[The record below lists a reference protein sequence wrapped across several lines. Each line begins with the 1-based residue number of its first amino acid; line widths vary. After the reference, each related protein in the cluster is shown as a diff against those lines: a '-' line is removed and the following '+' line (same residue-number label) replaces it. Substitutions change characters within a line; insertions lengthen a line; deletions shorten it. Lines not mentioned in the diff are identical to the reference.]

1 MHNLTFKDPY
11 ISALVWGAVK
21 FVLVVIDDTPPV
33 DLRILN
39 PCLQIVRDIFDSYE
53 MACELVLKITF
64 ALERFHDYAEI
75 FRDRITNLLEQRLVP

>member
-1 MHNLTFKDPY
+1 MC
-11 ISALVWGAVK
+11 A
-21 FVLVVIDDTPPV
+21 
-33 DLRILN
+33 
-39 PCLQIVRDIFDSYE
+39 QIARDIFDSYE